1 VTDIFL
7 SHEIPGMTY
16 LHRWY
21 EMFLKLLNPISAIK
35 ICNFDG
41 FALKMLINGAFLYFS
56 MKPKNLASTLA
67 ITRTMA
73 YIVELMPCFGQVL
86 QQRVALTKDWD

>member
-1 VTDIFL
+1 
-7 SHEIPGMTY
+7 MKY

-21 EMFLKLLNPISAIK
+21 EMFSKLLNPISAIK

-41 FALKMLINGAFLYFS
+41 FALKMLIKGDFLYYL
-56 MKPKNLASTLA
+56 MKPKNLESTSV

-73 YIVELMPCFGQVL
+73 YIVELMPCSIQVL
-86 QQRVALTKDWD
+86 QQHVSLTKYWY